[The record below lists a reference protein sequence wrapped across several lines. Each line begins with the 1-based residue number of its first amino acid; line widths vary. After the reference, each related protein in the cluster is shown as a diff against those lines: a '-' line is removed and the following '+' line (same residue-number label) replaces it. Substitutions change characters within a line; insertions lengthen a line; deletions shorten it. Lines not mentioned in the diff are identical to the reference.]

1 MGLHKLLASLP
12 TNQAIVVGVGA
23 GIGLSTVLFT
33 LQRYSGEDFGGSVP
47 KSPKTTSAEWT
58 EASKEYAKA
67 QNINP
72 IRHFK

>member
-1 MGLHKLLASLP
+1 MVVHKLLSSLP
-12 TNQAIVVGVGA
+12 TNQAITVGVGA
-23 GIGLSTVLFT
+23 GIGLSAVLFT
-33 LQRYSGEDFGGSVP
+33 LQRFSGEDLGGSVP
-47 KSPKTTSAEWT
+47 GSPKTTSAEWA